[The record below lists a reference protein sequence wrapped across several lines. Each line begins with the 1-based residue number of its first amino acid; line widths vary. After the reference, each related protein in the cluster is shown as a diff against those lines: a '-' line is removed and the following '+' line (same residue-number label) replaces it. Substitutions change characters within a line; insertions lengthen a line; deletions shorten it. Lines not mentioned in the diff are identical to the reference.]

1 MDVKVVTVKGEPIDG
16 AVVSLSSVPNNGAFP
31 EIASITDEQGL
42 ANVICEYVAGEYVFS
57 VFTDEY
63 GASKISVTV
72 SGKDD
77 LLCSRHIHGAGG
89 INGQLP
95 LTLAQTG
102 AIRSLV

>member
-16 AVVSLSSVPNNGAFP
+16 AVVALSSVPNNGAFP
-31 EIASITDEQGL
+31 EIASLTNEQGL

-72 SGKDD
+72 SGKEED
-77 LLCSRHIHGAGG
+77 LPVILIVTPEAE
-89 INGQLP
+89 
-95 LTLAQTG
+95 
-102 AIRSLV
+102 